1 MKNLKS
7 LVAIDF
13 SEDSF
18 TVLQRV
24 LELTEKEGGS
34 VDVVHIVEN
43 SFFSAKKD
51 VNYIKEH
58 SLDRLQ
64 LSFPDFDEKNFHCIG
79 GNTSRSI
86 SKVAKILKSN
96 LIVIGKSGE
105 TYRFSEV
112 YIGSHT
118 KHIVRSAD
126 IPVLVL
132 KKESTIRTRSI
143 LLPTDLSKDSAEAI
157 LKIAKLFPTAHL
169 TLVHFFTIPF
179 ESRLNSYGFT
189 EEDTIEYMSVMKDQ
203 SEKNLYKFVQS
214 LNDIPKGFIISSKVR
229 KSSLNPKLFD
239 KEVEDIPHDILA
251 LHTTGKISFYAF
263 DILESS
269 IENVLILKI

>member
-1 MKNLKS
+1 MKQFKI

-13 SEDSF
+13 SKDSF
-18 TVLQRV
+18 IVLQRAM
-24 LELTEKEGGS
+24 EFARKINGI

-43 SFFSAKKD
+43 SFFSPKKD
-51 VNYIKEH
+51 INYIKEH
-58 SLDRLQ
+58 ILERLQ
-64 LSFPDFDEKNFHCIG
+64 LAFNDFDEKHFHCIK
-79 GNTSRSI
+79 GNTKKEI
-86 SKVAKILKSN
+86 AKVANILKSK
-96 LIVIGKSGE
+96 LIIIGKSGE

-112 YIGSHT
+112 YMGSHT

-126 IPVLVL
+126 VPVLVL
-132 KKESTIRTRSI
+132 KKESEISTKTI
-143 LLPTDLSKDSAEAI
+143 LLPTDLSSKSAAAI
-157 LKIAKLFPTAHL
+157 LEIAKLFPSAYL

-179 ESRLNSYGFT
+179 EARLNSYGFSD
-189 EEDTIEYMSVMKDQ
+189 EDTIEYMTVMKDK
-203 SEKNLYKFVQS
+203 SEKNLEQFVQTI
-214 LNDIPKGFIISSKVR
+214 DIPQGFRVSSKVR

-251 LHTTGKISFYAF
+251 LHTTGRVSFYAF

>member
-1 MKNLKS
+1 MEQFKS

-13 SEDSF
+13 SKDSLK
-18 TVLQRV
+18 VLQRV
-24 LELTEKEGGS
+24 IEFAQKVGGT

-43 SFFSAKKD
+43 SFFSPKKD
-51 VNYIKEH
+51 INYIKEH
-58 SLDRLQ
+58 SLEKLQ
-64 LSFPDFDEKNFHCIG
+64 HAFPNFDENHFYCVE
-79 GNTSRSI
+79 GNTKKEI
-86 SKVAKILKSN
+86 AKIANMLNSK

-112 YIGSHT
+112 YMGSHT
-118 KHIVRSAD
+118 KYIVRSAD
-126 IPVLVL
+126 VPVLVL
-132 KKESTIRTRSI
+132 KKESEIITNTI
-143 LLPTDLSKDSAEAI
+143 LLPTDLSIDSAEAI
-157 LKIAKLFPTAHL
+157 LKIAKLFPSAHL

-179 ESRLNSYGFT
+179 EARLNSYGFSD
-189 EEDTIEYMSVMKDQ
+189 EDTIEYMSVMKEQ
-203 SEKNLYKFVQS
+203 SEKNLENFIQTI
-214 LNDIPKGFIISSKVR
+214 NIPHGFAISSRVC

-269 IENVLILKI
+269 IENVLILKV

>member
-1 MKNLKS
+1 MDQFKS

-18 TVLQRV
+18 TVLKRV
-24 LELTEKEGGS
+24 MEFTQKIGGT

-43 SFFSAKKD
+43 SFFSPKKD
-51 VNYIKEH
+51 IKYIKEH
-58 SLDRLQ
+58 SLEKLKHT
-64 LSFPDFDEKNFHCIG
+64 FANFDEKHFHCVE
-79 GNTSRSI
+79 GNTKKEI
-86 SKVAKILKSN
+86 AKIANILKSK
-96 LIVIGKSGE
+96 LIIIGKSGE
-105 TYRFSEV
+105 TYSFSEV
-112 YIGSHT
+112 YLGSHT

-126 IPVLVL
+126 VPVLVL
-132 KKESTIRTRSI
+132 KKDSEIITNTI
-143 LLPTDLSKDSAEAI
+143 LLPTDLSSASAQVI
-157 LKIAKLFPTAHL
+157 LKIAKLFPNAYL

-179 ESRLNSYGFT
+179 EARLNSYGFSD
-189 EEDTIEYMSVMKDQ
+189 EDTIEYMSVMKEQ
-203 SEKNLYKFVQS
+203 SEKNLEKFIQTI
-214 LNDIPKGFIISSKVR
+214 DIPHGFAISSKVR

-269 IENVLILKI
+269 IENVLILKV

>member
-1 MKNLKS
+1 MEQFKS

-24 LELTEKEGGS
+24 MEFTEKIEGT
-34 VDVVHIVEN
+34 VDVVHVVEN
-43 SFFSAKKD
+43 SFFSSKKD
-51 VNYIKEH
+51 INYIKEH
-58 SLDRLQ
+58 SLERLQ
-64 LSFPDFDEKNFHCIG
+64 NRFSNFNEKYFHCVE
-79 GNTSRSI
+79 GNTKKEI
-86 SKVAKILKSN
+86 AKIANILKSK
-96 LIVIGKSGE
+96 LIIIGKSGE
-105 TYRFSEV
+105 TYNFSEV
-112 YIGSHT
+112 YLGSHT

-126 IPVLVL
+126 VPVLVL
-132 KKESTIRTRSI
+132 KKESEILTNTI

-157 LKIAKLFPTAHL
+157 LRIANLFPNIYL

-179 ESRLNSYGFT
+179 EARLNSYGFND
-189 EEDTIEYMSVMKDQ
+189 EDTIEYMSVMREQ
-203 SEKNLYKFVQS
+203 SEINLDKFIKTI
-214 LNDIPKGFIISSKVR
+214 DIPHGFAISSKVR